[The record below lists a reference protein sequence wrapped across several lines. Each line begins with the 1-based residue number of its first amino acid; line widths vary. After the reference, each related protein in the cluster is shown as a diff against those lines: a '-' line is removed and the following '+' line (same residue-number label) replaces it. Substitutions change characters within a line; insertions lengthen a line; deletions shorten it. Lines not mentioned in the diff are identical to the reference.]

1 MFSPGLHRAKL
12 FLPPIH
18 TRRERG
24 STEYSVALDESSV
37 CVLKE
42 GAESEVKGQSS
53 HRVPCPGTEMK
64 EELSLQA
71 PGVSPPGVLPPA

>member
-1 MFSPGLHRAKL
+1 M
-12 FLPPIH
+12 
-18 TRRERG
+18 
-24 STEYSVALDESSV
+24 ALDESSV